1 MKHSNVAILDIYRI
15 SDSLYDDW
23 FALSEVKIAG
33 EKAENEIAVVKQVI
47 ENNNSTL
54 AVGLAHWDKVISSLE
69 SQKKSWEEKLA
80 SINTEIG
87 DAQVNTRICSYVPVM
102 STIVDQK
109 KNHSDF
115 LIFFLL
121 YLSSFFFFISMAD

>member
-54 AVGLAHWDKVISSLE
+54 AVGLAHWDNVISSLE

-102 STIVDQK
+102 STIAVRKTLQ
-109 KNHSDF
+109 
-115 LIFFLL
+115 L
-121 YLSSFFFFISMAD
+121 YDCK